1 MTTGVNWKDLMQ
13 ASGGSFEP
21 LPVGDYEVKVIKA
34 EAASTSTGKLMYKMT
49 MDVVSGPHT
58 NRKVWTNQTLS
69 PENPNALAMFF
80 NAMGALGLDA
90 DFFNTNPSPDA
101 VAQALVG
108 RYAVVS
114 LKQREW
120 NGSMRNEVTAI
131 KKSNRASSMFPGVG
145 GGTAPSFPAPTAA
158 PAPAPAPQQPEPT
171 IPAPTTDPATAAS
184 QPPKLPF

>member
-21 LPVGDYEVKVIKA
+21 LPVSDYEVEVIKA

-49 MDVVSGPHT
+49 MNVVSGPHT

-145 GGTAPSFPAPTAA
+145 GGTAPSFPAL
-158 PAPAPAPQQPEPT
+158 QQPEPT
-171 IPAPTTDPATAAS
+171 IPAPTTDPAAVAS
-184 QPPKLPF
+184 QPPPLPF